1 MPCLYTSIKLSNIND
16 STDEKNINYKLQ
28 WYLLTKNYTT
38 IFVGNNWLKKILQ
51 RPPLSTIIYISKI
64 FSLILLHFLAVKILT

>member
-16 STDEKNINYKLQ
+16 NTDEKNTIYKLQ

-38 IFVGNNWLKKILQ
+38 IFVGNNLLNKILQ
-51 RPPLSTIIYISKI
+51 RPPLSIIIHISK
-64 FSLILLHFLAVKILT
+64 FFL